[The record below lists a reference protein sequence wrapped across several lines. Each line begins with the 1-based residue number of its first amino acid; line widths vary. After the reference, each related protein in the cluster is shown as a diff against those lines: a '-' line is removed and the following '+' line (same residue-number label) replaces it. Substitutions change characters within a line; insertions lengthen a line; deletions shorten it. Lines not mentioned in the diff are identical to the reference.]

1 MKNIFVLVLL
11 LSSFVAAQTTIFTE
25 SFGIPSATTAIS
37 AYETANGF
45 DNDTL
50 TMTAGNAANPGDVR
64 STSSS
69 SGYAGATG
77 AGNIYFTTAVG
88 AAVPTDERGF
98 AIEGINAAAYTAL
111 KLNFAVRKEGGSG
124 TAFATFAVQFWDGS
138 AFQTVAVTGL
148 PTNTSAAG
156 WYLVTDVALP
166 PAAQI
171 DGLKLKFLKTGSQP
185 CRLDDISLRSDST
198 GVGVDDTTTMNIEV
212 SALSLSF
219 GQVNAVPTP
228 SQNFWVTGTGLT
240 DNIVITPPLQFE
252 LSLNNS
258 TFGTSPITLTQ
269 TGGIVTLTT
278 IYVRYN
284 ASAQASHSGNIT
296 LTSTGVISQSVGLS
310 GTYSTVA
317 PPPSSDYYGTAFRLY
332 GGALRT
338 ALHNIIKGHSIVSY
352 DGLYT
357 AFISTDSKPNGKVWD
372 IYSDVPGG
380 TSPYEYIHNQK
391 KCGSYSGENI
401 CYNREHSFPDSWLGA
416 TNPARSDLFH
426 MYPTDGYVNNRRS
439 NYPYGDVGSVS
450 WTSLNGSKVGTSN
463 SPGYGGTVFEPIN
476 EYKGDVARSAMYM
489 SVRYY
494 TEDGGFGSSPGT
506 NKSDLLSWY
515 AGLLYSWTMRDTV
528 SVKEINR
535 NSAIFAI
542 QKNRNPF
549 IDHPEFAAELW
560 FPTMSPSVAS
570 VKQMNPTT
578 LLIDF
583 SRVLD
588 STTVLNTANIDF
600 GAAGTATKVTFGVN
614 NDYSKILVEKSNL
627 ASGTNYSIQLK
638 NVKSINSIAMNDT
651 TVSIKTSG
659 TAGVGNEI
667 DILNNYMLLRNYPNP
682 FNPATKIEFSVP
694 ANGDAHLRVFNM
706 LGQEVAVLFSGNVK
720 GGEHYTVT
728 FDGSKLVTGLY
739 FSRLE
744 SGGSVT
750 ASKMMLLK

>member
-1 MKNIFVLVLL
+1 MKKLLVLVLL
-11 LSSFVAAQTTIFTE
+11 LSSFATAQTTILTE
-25 SFGIPSATTAIS
+25 SLGVPSATTAIS
-37 AYETANGF
+37 VYETANGF
-45 DNDTL
+45 DNDSL

-77 AGNIYFTTAVG
+77 AGNIYFTTALG
-88 AAVPTDERGF
+88 AGVPTDERGF

-124 TAFATFAVQFWDGS
+124 TAFATFTVQFWDGS
-138 AFQTVAVTGL
+138 AYQTVPVTGL

-171 DGLKLKFLKTGSQP
+171 DGLKLKFLKTGAQP
-185 CRLDDISLRSDST
+185 CRLDDITLRSDST
-198 GVGVDDTTTMNIEV
+198 GGGVDDTTTTNIQV

-228 SQNFWVTGTGLT
+228 SQNFWVTGTSLT
-240 DNIVITPPLQFE
+240 DNIVITPPAQFE

-269 TGGIVTLTT
+269 TSGAVAQTT

-284 ASAQASHSGNIT
+284 PSAQSSHSGNIT
-296 LTSTGVISQSVGLS
+296 LTSTGVTAQTVGLS
-310 GTYSTVA
+310 GTYSNVV
-317 PPPSSDYYGTAFRLY
+317 PPPSSDYYGAAFRQY
-332 GGALRT
+332 GQALRT
-338 ALHNIIKGHSIVSY
+338 ALHNIIKGHSVVSY

-357 AFISTDSKPNGKVWD
+357 AFISTDSKPNGNVWD
-372 IYSDVPGG
+372 MYSDIPGG
-380 TSPYEYIHNQK
+380 TPPYEYSHNVK
-391 KCGSYSGENI
+391 KCGSYSGENN
-401 CYNREHSFPDSWLGA
+401 CYNREHSWCDSWLGA

-439 NYPYGDVGSVS
+439 NYPYGDVGSAS

-489 SVRYY
+489 SVRYFG
-494 TEDGGFGSSPGT
+494 EDGAWGASPGT
-506 NKSDLLSWY
+506 SKSDILPWY
-515 AGLLYSWTMRDTV
+515 AGMLYSWTLRDTV

-535 NSAIFAI
+535 NAAIFAI

-560 FPTMSPSVAS
+560 FPTMSPSVTA
-570 VKQMNPTT
+570 VKQMNATT

-588 STTVLNTANIDF
+588 STTVMNTANIDF
-600 GAAGTATKVTFGVN
+600 GITGTATKVTFGVN

-627 ASGTNYSIQLK
+627 AAGTNYSIQLK

-651 TVSIKTSG
+651 TVSVKTSG
-659 TAGVGNEI
+659 TAGVGNES
-667 DILNNYMLLRNYPNP
+667 DIPNNYMLLRNYPNP
-682 FNPATKIEFSVP
+682 FNPSTKIEFSVP
-694 ANGDAHLRVFNM
+694 TNSEAHLRVFNM
-706 LGQEVAVLFSGNVK
+706 LGQEVAMLFSGMIK
-720 GGEHYTVT
+720 GGERYTVT
-728 FDGSKLVTGLY
+728 FDGSKLVSGLY

-744 SGGSVT
+744 SGGSVK

>member
-1 MKNIFVLVLL
+1 MKKLLALVLL
-11 LSSFVAAQTTIFTE
+11 LSSFAAAQTTIFTE
-25 SFGIPSATTAIS
+25 SLGSPSGTTTIS
-37 AYETANGF
+37 AYEAANGF
-45 DNDTL
+45 DNDSL
-50 TMTAGNAANPGDVR
+50 TMTAGGAANPGDVR

-69 SGYAGATG
+69 TGYAGATG
-77 AGNIYFTTAVG
+77 AGNIYFTTAAG
-88 AAVPTDERGF
+88 AGVPNDERGF

-124 TAFATFAVQFWDGS
+124 TAFATFAVQFWDGAS
-138 AFQTVAVTGL
+138 YQTVPVTGL
-148 PTNTSAAG
+148 PTTSSAAG

-166 PAAQI
+166 AAAQI
-171 DGLKLKFLKTGSQP
+171 DGLKLKFLKTGAQA

-198 GVGVDDTTTMNIEV
+198 GGGVDDTTTTNIVV
-212 SALSLSF
+212 SALSLSY
-219 GQVNAVPTP
+219 GQINSVPSP
-228 SQNFWVTGTGLT
+228 SQNFTVSGTALT
-240 DNIVITPPLQFE
+240 DNIIITPPAQFE
-252 LSLNNS
+252 LSQNNS
-258 TFGTSPITLTQ
+258 TWSTSPITLTQ
-269 TGGIVTLTT
+269 SGGAVATTT

-284 ASAQASHSGNIT
+284 PSAQGSHSGNIT
-296 LTSTGVISQSVGLS
+296 LTSTGVTAQSVALN

-317 PPPSSDYYGTAFRLY
+317 PPPSSDYYGAAFRLY
-332 GGALRT
+332 GQALRT
-338 ALHNIIKGHSIVSY
+338 ALHNIIKGHSVVSY

-372 IYSDVPGG
+372 MYSDIPGG
-380 TSPYEYIHNQK
+380 TPPYEYSHNVK
-391 KCGSYSGENI
+391 KCGSYSGENN
-401 CYNREHSFPDSWLGA
+401 CYNREHSWCDSWLGA

-450 WTSLNGSKVGTSN
+450 WTSLNGSKLGTSV
-463 SPGYGGTVFEPIN
+463 SPGYSGTVFEPIN

-489 SVRYY
+489 SVRYFG
-494 TEDGGFGSSPGT
+494 EDGGWASSPGT
-506 NKSDLLSWY
+506 NKSDILPWY
-515 AGLLYSWTMRDTV
+515 ASMLYSWTVRDTV
-528 SVKEINR
+528 STKEINR
-535 NSAIFAI
+535 NAAIYAI

-560 FPTMSPSVAS
+560 FPTMSPSVVS
-570 VKQMNPTT
+570 VKQMNATT

-600 GAAGTATKVTFGVN
+600 GVAGTATKVTFGVN

-627 ASGTNYSIQLK
+627 AAGTNYSIQLK

-659 TAGVGNEI
+659 AAGVGNEENVPQHF
-667 DILNNYMLLRNYPNP
+667 LLLRNYPNP
-682 FNPATKIEFSVP
+682 FNPYTTIEFSAP
-694 ANGDAHLRVFNM
+694 ADGDLRLRVFSV
-706 LGQEVAVLFSGNVK
+706 LGQEVAQLFNNAVV
-720 GGEHYTVT
+720 GGVVYRLK
-728 FDGSKLVTGLY
+728 FDGSALVSGLY

-744 SGGSVT
+744 FGGSVK